1 MKMITMLVSALALAA
16 CGGAP
21 EAPESMAAPS
31 SSSSSAS
38 SAEVADGAGSPDDA
52 GSPAASSS
60 SSSAM
65 SAPTSSDDDAGET
78 VEAAAVVIDAGA
90 PPSYTPDAA
99 CHDLACEGNV
109 GPPSDASPYVTTCL
123 NQADGCDGC
132 VNLSTT
138 GCTSSGGTIAGT
150 DVPVYSC
157 PIGTVCYPGT
167 LNRGGAGNT
176 VSCTFTNI
184 CPM

>member
-21 EAPESMAAPS
+21 EGPEGMGAPSS

-38 SAEVADGAGSPDDA
+38 SAGSPDDA
-52 GSPAASSS
+52 GSPAPSSS
-60 SSSAM
+60 SSSSSM
-65 SAPTSSDDDAGET
+65 SAPTSSDDDAGAT
-78 VEAAAVVIDAGA
+78 AEAAAVVIDAGA
-90 PPSYTPDAA
+90 PPQSYTPDAA
-99 CHDLACEGNV
+99 CHDLACEGNA

-123 NQADGCDGC
+123 NQEDGCDGC
-132 VNLSTT
+132 VNLSAT
-138 GCTSSGGTIAGT
+138 GCTSSGGTIGT
-150 DVPVYSC
+150 NPVYAC

-176 VSCTFTNI
+176 VSCTFSNI